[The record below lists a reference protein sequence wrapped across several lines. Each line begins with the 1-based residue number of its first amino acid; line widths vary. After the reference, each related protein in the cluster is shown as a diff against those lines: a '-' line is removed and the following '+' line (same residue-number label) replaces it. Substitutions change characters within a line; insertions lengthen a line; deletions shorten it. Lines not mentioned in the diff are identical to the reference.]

1 MEHGGRPLTS
11 HLRAWIVRRCF
22 QACPGAN
29 VTVHGLKVC
38 NKGWRWVPCGDDAGE
53 VDKLRGFVVERDE
66 TKELV
71 FDKPGVYTVP

>member
-1 MEHGGRPLTS
+1 
-11 HLRAWIVRRCF
+11 
-22 QACPGAN
+22 